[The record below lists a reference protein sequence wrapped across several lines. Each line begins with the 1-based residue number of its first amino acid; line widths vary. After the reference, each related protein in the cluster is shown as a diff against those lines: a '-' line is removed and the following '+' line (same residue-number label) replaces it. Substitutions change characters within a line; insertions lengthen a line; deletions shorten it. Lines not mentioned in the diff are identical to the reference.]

1 MHSTPVGSLLNHR
14 QISLYTQNKINN
26 TKNLRKNS
34 SIRNKMRNQFTQ
46 CKHHKRLCRNY
57 MRLRSTT
64 STRTLSHSWSL
75 RSLNINLRSKIKNS
89 RNLRHLNSKQ
99 KGKKETIG
107 IEPTQKKLDN
117 VTNLLRRQ
125 QDGQGIS
132 QVTTNS
138 WMNSLLLQIRGSL
151 GRGCEIQLAL
161 NETPLRKELSWYA
174 ELN

>member
-1 MHSTPVGSLLNHR
+1 
-14 QISLYTQNKINN
+14 
-26 TKNLRKNS
+26 
-34 SIRNKMRNQFTQ
+34 
-46 CKHHKRLCRNY
+46 

-138 WMNSLLLQIRGSL
+138 WMNSLPLQIRGSL